1 MMTPGT
7 CVAPHKVMFC
17 LAMALLIGCVAVKP
31 VVQPV
36 VSKRAQMH
44 MGTLVTLTVVA
55 RDRSVGDRAMRA
67 GFAEIKRLEQVLSTW
82 RPDSELSRVNTEAG
96 RRPVE
101 VSQETVELVIRS
113 LDMANLTRG
122 GFNIALGPAVDA
134 WSVTER
140 QHIPDDRELQ
150 QLKPFVDWTR
160 IQVNQV
166 TQSIFLP
173 REGMRIDIGGIGKG
187 YAADR
192 AVEEMKRAGAMGG
205 VVALSGDIKTFG
217 VLPEQNGFPVG
228 IRHPR
233 KEGEL
238 IAVIELKDEAVSTAG
253 DYERFFEREGVRYH
267 HILAPQTLQPAR
279 ACQSVT
285 IIAKEGV
292 VADGL
297 DTGVFVLGPV
307 EGMALVESLPDVEA
321 IIIEDDGKMSI
332 SSGLRD
338 RLRLP

>member
-1 MMTPGT
+1 
-7 CVAPHKVMFC
+7 
-17 LAMALLIGCVAVKP
+17 MAQL
-31 VVQPV
+31 V
-36 VSKRAQMH
+36 VSKRTQMH

-55 RDRSVGDRAMRA
+55 PDTTVSDRAMRA
-67 GFAEIKRLEQVLSTW
+67 GFNEIKRLEQLLSTW
-82 RPDSELSRVNTEAG
+82 RPDTELSMVNAEAG

-101 VSQETVELVIRS
+101 VSQETLELVIRS
-113 LDMANLTRG
+113 LDMANLTHG
-122 GFNIALGPAVDA
+122 GFNIALGPVVDA

-140 QHIPDDRELQ
+140 QHIPDDWELQ
-150 QLKPFVDWTR
+150 QLKPLVDWTS
-160 IQVNQV
+160 IQVNREAQ
-166 TQSIFLP
+166 TIFLP
-173 REGMRIDIGGIGKG
+173 RKGMRIDVGGIGKG

-192 AVEEMKRAGAMGG
+192 VVEEMKRAGATGG

-217 VLPEQNGFPVG
+217 VLPERGGFPVG

-238 IAVIELKDEAVSTAG
+238 IAIVELKDEAISTAG
-253 DYERFFEREGVRYH
+253 DYERFFVRDGVRYH
-267 HILAPQTLQPAR
+267 HILSPQTLQPAR

-285 IIAKEGV
+285 IIAREGV

-297 DTGVFVLGPV
+297 DTGIFVLGPE
-307 EGMALVESLPDVEA
+307 EGMTLVESLPDVEA
-321 IIIEDDGKMSI
+321 IIIDVEGTMTV